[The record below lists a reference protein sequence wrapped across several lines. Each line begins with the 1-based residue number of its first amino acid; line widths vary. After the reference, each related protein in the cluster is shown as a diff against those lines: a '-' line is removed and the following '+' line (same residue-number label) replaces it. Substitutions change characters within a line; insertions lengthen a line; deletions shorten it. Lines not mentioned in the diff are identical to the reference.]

1 MYAGMLSHFSH
12 VRLCATPRTA
22 AHQAPLSTGFSR
34 QGCWSGLPFPFPLPY
49 KKVASTSPLLEP
61 EWVFVT
67 SFDDRMGQKWY
78 YMTPK
83 AGCTSTTHFC
93 VMCQSLAVTHSW
105 IKTVFSEEAQAT
117 HGAGHMERNQGP
129 GQGWIF
135 GQPSAPTWQMYEW
148 AILEVN
154 LLAPGL
160 IPLLILG
167 GPETNCSH
175 NFCPNCRFVRR
186 INNFRW
192 LLFYTTKTWGL
203 MQSHVTGTSL
213 LLETDYIKL
222 LHSCFQ
228 SYKWLCN

>member
-1 MYAGMLSHFSH
+1 MSDSVQPKDSSPPGSSVHRILQARMLEWVAISFFHSPIKKWH
-12 VRLCATPRTA
+12 PRLLSLSLSGSLWLLLTTEWGRSDTTWPPRQVVQAPRT
-22 AHQAPLSTGFSR
+22 SVS
-34 QGCWSGLPFPFPLPY
+34 CVSPF
-49 KKVASTSPLLEP
+49 
-61 EWVFVT
+61 
-67 SFDDRMGQKWY
+67 
-78 YMTPK
+78 
-83 AGCTSTTHFC
+83 
-93 VMCQSLAVTHSW
+93 AVTHSW
-105 IKTVFSEEAQAT
+105 IKTVFSKEAQAT
-117 HGAGHMERNQGP
+117 RGAGHTERNQGP

-135 GQPSAPTWQMYEW
+135 GQLSAPTWQMYEW

-175 NFCPNCRFVRR
+175 TSCPNCRFVHR

-192 LLFYTTKTWGL
+192 LLCYTTKTWGL